1 MKVVLE
7 EAQLL
12 RDQDTDLINLVVI
25 DDKDGWK
32 DKIRIRNG
40 AVSKK
45 LVC

>member
-1 MKVVLE
+1 MLK

-12 RDQDTDLINLVVI
+12 RDPDPMNLVVI

-40 AVSKK
+40 AVSKAC
-45 LVC
+45 LP